1 MRSLERLERSSQRM
15 REEGSDEIER
25 VKNEMLEKLKQLQP
39 LPQILK
45 VNKFIFKFI
54 R

>member
-25 VKNEMLEKLKQLQP
+25 VKNEMLDKLQQLQP

-45 VNKFIFKFI
+45 VIKH
-54 R
+54 